1 ATNAKSAFVRSTNL
15 RVISPDFLCVSFSL
29 EVSGVTVVSP
39 TAAQFMVGSDFS
51 QSTSITTEDGKA
63 NAHSK
68 IGIGFTATPGEFTI
82 RNTQSGSNEPNTYSG
97 MQTIKWFINNSG
109 KKQSYTAPDGSVETL
124 ADGKW
129 DLWVGTTREFNERP
143 ATTVT

>member
-1 ATNAKSAFVRSTNL
+1 FERTSTNAKSAFVRSTNL
-15 RVISPDFLCVSFSL
+15 GGTSPTFLCVSFSL
-29 EVSGVTVVSP
+29 EVSGVTDVSP

-51 QSTSITTEDGKA
+51 QSTSITTEDGGS

-82 RNTQSGSNEPNTYSG
+82 RNTQSGSNGPNTYSA

-109 KKQSYTAPDGSVETL
+109 STHSYTA
-124 ADGKW
+124 
-129 DLWVGTTREFNERP
+129 
-143 ATTVT
+143 